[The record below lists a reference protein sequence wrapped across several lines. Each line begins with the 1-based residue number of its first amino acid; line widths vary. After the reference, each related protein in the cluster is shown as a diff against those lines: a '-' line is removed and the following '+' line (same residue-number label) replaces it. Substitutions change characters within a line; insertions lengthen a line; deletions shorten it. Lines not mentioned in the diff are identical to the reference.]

1 MASKIKYAEEIG
13 ECTCTR
19 FQWLTDDMWLAYTW
33 WYVTCIWCMGFQIVA
48 RHLLVGSRLPVTRF
62 FFFWQKCSD
71 SKRRQ
76 RRGKKTLPHPKE
88 KKPSH
93 PNCYHCPEGVLPIWV
108 TVVTPWVWK
117 TIVIN
122 YWVTFVGM
130 VLKWLLCCFC
140 VPEVASQLL
149 TFFFKVC
156 ENLAKCEIHKIPKM
170 KWFWMFLIV
179 PSGGKT
185 KKLVQITRF
194 LHFVFSV

>member
-1 MASKIKYAEEIG
+1 MASKINYAEEIG

-19 FQWLTDDMWLAYTW
+19 FQWLTDDMWLAYGVW
-33 WYVTCIWCMGFQIVA
+33 DFI
-48 RHLLVGSRLPVTRF
+48 LLHSICWLVPDFPSLG

-130 VLKWLLCCFC
+130 VLKWLLFCFC

-149 TFFFKVC
+149 TFFFK
-156 ENLAKCEIHKIPKM
+156 NLRKSCQMRNSKFQ
-170 KWFWMFLIV
+170 KWSDFGCF
-179 PSGGKT
+179 
-185 KKLVQITRF
+185 
-194 LHFVFSV
+194 